1 MNYYLMYNYTCN
13 GSHTGFVRCT
23 YYQKHNSH
31 VCIHTHT
38 QTHTQ
43 TRVYLLIGKH
53 QKKVLQLLVDGPHLS
68 QLDNRVVQRT
78 VG

>member
-1 MNYYLMYNYTCN
+1 MVHIQDSSDVRTIKSTTAMSVYT
-13 GSHTGFVRCT
+13 HA
-23 YYQKHNSH
+23 
-31 VCIHTHT
+31 HTHT

-43 TRVYLLIGKH
+43 THVYLLIGKH